1 MNVVLNMKLG
11 CFRFALV
18 LVFTSLFVSSLH
30 AKAEESRVVNISRSS
45 SSITVDGLL
54 DEAVWETAEVN
65 TDFWQRYPYDSSYS
79 ELTTEVMVTYD
90 DKFLYVGAVCHTQHQ
105 KEFVVESLRRDFDDS
120 GNDAFYFIINP
131 FNDRMSGYYF
141 GASPYGV
148 QSEAII
154 QNGGTSVNR
163 RSAST
168 NSSWDNKWYVEVK
181 QYENRWVAEMSIPF
195 STLRFKE
202 GVDQWRVN
210 FCREDYGHNEYSN
223 WNHIPR
229 NFSFSSLANTG
240 IMSWDEPP
248 RRPGSNISIIPY
260 AKTGVSK
267 NYEEDSQNQ
276 WLKGLGGDVKI
287 GLTSSLNLDLTVNPD
302 FSQVEVDQQVTNLDR
317 FEIYFPEK
325 RQFFLENNDLFSE
338 FGVRQARPF
347 FSRRIGIAYDEEL
360 EEYVKTP
367 ILFGARLSGKLNQNW
382 KIGLLNMQTGQDP
395 ESNTANTN
403 YSVATIHR
411 RVFERSTIAAFL
423 VNKNPIQ
430 AFSGECDSCDFN
442 TFNRVGGMD
451 FNLAS
456 ADSWWTGK
464 VFYHHSFDEV
474 QTKNSYSSGVELKYD
489 NGNLNAEWAH
499 QIVGAGYNAEVGYVR
514 RTGYKSLAPQVVYNF
529 YPKKQSFVIKHG
541 PELQLEQ
548 LHSDAY
554 GMTDQEITLR
564 YKVTFRNQSYAYM
577 NVKKIYL
584 QLTDP
589 YDPSN
594 SGGLKYEA
602 GEEFKT
608 WIMYALYRSDSR
620 KPLSFSISSM
630 LGGYFDGERYSVSGD
645 LEYQFRPYV
654 NLSLD
659 AAYNKVMQPFPY
671 SSVDYWLLGPKLDI
685 TFTRNLYL
693 AFLVQ
698 YNSQRENLNINAR
711 FQWRYAPVSDFYLVY
726 TDDYFSNTFAPKSR
740 AVILKFTYWLNV

>member
-1 MNVVLNMKLG
+1 MKAVFIGFVLALAISSFFG
-11 CFRFALV
+11 CTLYAILV
-18 LVFTSLFVSSLH
+18 
-30 AKAEESRVVNISRSS
+30 EPRVVNISRSS

-54 DEAVWETAEVN
+54 DEPVWLTAEVT

-79 ELTTEVMVTYD
+79 DLSTEVRVTYD
-90 DKFLYVGAVCHTQHQ
+90 DKFLYVGAVCHTKHQ
-105 KEFVVESLRRDFDDS
+105 KDYVIESLRRDFKGT

-141 GASPYGV
+141 GTSPYGV

-154 QNGGTSVNR
+154 QNGGASVSR
-163 RSAST
+163 YTVST
-168 NSSWDNKWYVEVK
+168 NPSWDNKWYVEVK
-181 QYENRWVAEMSIPF
+181 QYEDRWVAEMSIPF
-195 STLRFKE
+195 STLRYKE

-210 FCREDYGHNEYSN
+210 FCRNDYGHNEYSN

-240 IMSWDEPP
+240 IMTWDEAPKK
-248 RRPGSNISIIPY
+248 PGSNISVIPY
-260 AKTGVSK
+260 SKTGVAK
-267 NYEEDSQNQ
+267 NYEEGTPAQ
-276 WLKGLGGDVKI
+276 WLKGLGGDAKI
-287 GLTSSLNLDLTVNPD
+287 GLTSSLNLDLTINPD

-360 EEYVKTP
+360 GKYVENP
-367 ILFGARLSGKLNQNW
+367 ILLGARLSGKLNQDW
-382 KIGLLNMQTGQDP
+382 KIGVLNMQTTQDS
-395 ESNTANTN
+395 ESATPSTN
-403 YSVATIHR
+403 YSVATVHR
-411 RVFERSTIAAFL
+411 RIFERSTLAAFL
-423 VNKNPIQ
+423 VNKDPIQ
-430 AFSGECDSCDFN
+430 ALSGECDSCNFD

-456 ADSWWTGK
+456 ADNWWTGK

-474 QTKNSYSSGVELKYD
+474 KTKNSFSTGAELKYD
-489 NGNLNAEWAH
+489 NGNLSAEWTH
-499 QIVGAGYNAEVGYVR
+499 QLVGDGYNAEVGYVR
-514 RTGYKSLAPQVVYNF
+514 RTGYKSFTPQLKYTF
-529 YPKKQSFVIKHG
+529 YPKRMKFIIRHG
-541 PELQLEQ
+541 PQLQLDQ
-548 LHSDAY
+548 LHSD
-554 GMTDQEITLR
+554 GFGKTDQEFTIR
-564 YKVTFRNQSYAYM
+564 YTARFRNQSSVYLSLNKA
-577 NVKKIYL
+577 YL

-594 SGGLKYEA
+594 SEGLEYEA
-602 GEEFKT
+602 GEEFNT
-608 WIMYALYRSDSR
+608 WYLFVYYRSDSR
-620 KPLSFSISSM
+620 KPLSLSVMSM
-630 LGGYFDGERYSVSGD
+630 VGGYFEGESYSVSSD

-659 AAYNKVMQPFPY
+659 ATYNKVIQPVPY

-685 TFTRNLYL
+685 TFTKDLYL
-693 AFLVQ
+693 ATLVQ

-726 TDDYFSNTFAPKSR
+726 TDDYFTNTLAPRSR
-740 AVILKFTYWLNV
+740 AVILKLTYWLNV